1 MAMEEEWKILDPPG
15 FEVAAVVD
23 ESGRTFYRSDVAGE
37 YWYSDA
43 PGFGRGNYAWS
54 QLLEARGPVRAA

>member
-1 MAMEEEWKILDPPG
+1 MGMEEEWKIPDPPG
-15 FEVAAVVD
+15 FEVVAVVD
-23 ESGRTFYRSDVAGE
+23 ESGRTFYRSDTAGE

-43 PGFGRGNYAWS
+43 LGEGRGTYAWS